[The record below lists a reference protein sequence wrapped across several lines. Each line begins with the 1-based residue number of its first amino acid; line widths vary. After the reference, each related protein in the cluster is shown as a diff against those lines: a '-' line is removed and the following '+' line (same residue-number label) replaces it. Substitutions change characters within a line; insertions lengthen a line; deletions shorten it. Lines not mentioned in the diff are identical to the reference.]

1 MHLEPKALE
10 MRGVSKRFRKG
21 ELYDSLR
28 DAIPGIARKLLGRK
42 PNNKPNVREFWAL
55 RDINLDVKPGEVL
68 GIIGHNGAGKSTM
81 LKLLSG
87 ILKPTS
93 GTIAVNGRLSALIEI
108 SAGFHPDLTG
118 RENVYLNGTILGM
131 NRTEIARRFDQIVD
145 FSGLEE
151 FLDTPVKRYSSGMHA
166 RLGFAVAA
174 HVDPDILIV
183 DEVLSVG
190 DYSFQNRCVE
200 RMRQIIQGGAA
211 VVFVSHN
218 LNAVASLC
226 SRLILLDHG
235 QIIREGDP
243 QDVIRAYLTE
253 NRIDTESPTKDAYVC
268 SFVIR
273 DEQGPKVRFQPGDEV
288 WVDVEVRA
296 NRACERLSLSLYLK
310 DENGYQIFDTST
322 ERLGHPPFSLAAGE
336 TYRCTLRLTLH
347 LASGSFY
354 FGTIIFRYDIQRL
367 YDESFPMGTVF
378 ITSDTDVRGVANLYP
393 QVETDSTLAATEQ
406 PA

>member
-1 MHLEPKALE
+1 LAW
-10 MRGVSKRFRKG
+10 
-21 ELYDSLR
+21 
-28 DAIPGIARKLLGRK
+28 KLLGRK
-42 PNNKPNVREFWAL
+42 AKGNSDAREFWAL
-55 RDINLDVKPGEVL
+55 REINLEVKPGEVL

-93 GTIAVNGRLSALIEI
+93 GAITVNGRLSALIEI
-108 SAGFHPDLTG
+108 GAGFHPDLTG
-118 RENVYLNGTILGM
+118 RENVYLNGTIRGM
-131 NRTEIARRFDQIVD
+131 SRTQIARRFDQIVE

-190 DYSFQNRCVE
+190 DYAFQNRCVE
-200 RMRQIIQGGAA
+200 RMRQVIQGGAA

-218 LNAVASLC
+218 LNAVATLC
-226 SRLILLDHG
+226 SRVILLDHG
-235 QIIREGDP
+235 RIVEQGDP
-243 QDVIRAYLTE
+243 QDVIRSYLTE
-253 NRIDTESPTKDAYVC
+253 NRIDAEAPTKEAYVC

-273 DEQGPKVRFQPGDEV
+273 DEQGPKVRFQPGDDV
-288 WVDVEVRA
+288 WIDVEVKA
-296 NRACERLSLSLYLK
+296 NIACERLSLSLYLK
-310 DENGYQIFDTST
+310 DENGYEVFNTST

-354 FGTIIFRYDIQRL
+354 FGTIVFRYDIQRL
-367 YDESFPMGTVF
+367 YDEAFPVGTVF
-378 ITSDTDVRGVANLYP
+378 IASDTDVRGVANLYP
-393 QVETDSTLAATEQ
+393 QVETDSTVAATEL
-406 PA
+406 PS

>member
-1 MHLEPKALE
+1 MAQKSLE

-28 DAIPGIARKLLGRK
+28 DAVPGMLRTLLRRK
-42 PNNKPNVREFWAL
+42 PNGRPNAREFWAL
-55 RDINLDVKPGEVL
+55 REIDLEVEPGEVL

-93 GTIAVNGRLSALIEI
+93 GSITVLGRLSALIEI
-108 SAGFHPDLTG
+108 GAGFHPDLTG

-131 NRTEIARRFDQIVD
+131 SRTEIARRFDQIVE

-190 DYSFQNRCVE
+190 DYAFQNRCIE
-200 RMRQIIQGGAA
+200 RMRQVIQGGAA

-218 LNAVASLC
+218 LNAVATLC
-226 SRLILLDHG
+226 SRVILLDHG
-235 QIIREGDP
+235 RIIRQGCP
-243 QDVIRAYLTE
+243 QEVIRAYLTE
-253 NRIDTESPTKDAYVC
+253 NRIDADAASKDAYI
-268 SFVIR
+268 SQFVIR
-273 DEQGPKVRFQPGDEV
+273 DVRGPKVRFQPGDEV
-288 WVDVEVRA
+288 WIDVEVKA
-296 NRACERLSLSLYLK
+296 NGPCQRLSLCLYLR
-310 DENGYQIFDTST
+310 DENGYDVFNTST
-322 ERLGHPPFSLAAGE
+322 ERLGHPTFSLAAGE
-336 TYRCTLRLTLH
+336 SYRCTLRLTLH
-347 LASGSFY
+347 LACGSFH
-354 FGTIIFRYDIQRL
+354 FGALVYRYDIQRK
-367 YDESFPMGTVF
+367 YDEAFPVGTVF
-378 ITSDTDVRGVANLYP
+378 IASDTDVRGVANLYP
-393 QVETDSTLAATEQ
+393 QVETDSTLAATES